1 MIFLIKGNLFI
12 QLILIF
18 VEEEIRDIMEL
29 IVFFFAEG
37 INSEALLLER

>member
-12 QLILIF
+12 QLMLIF

-29 IVFFFAEG
+29 IVFT
-37 INSEALLLER
+37 LLC